1 MLSTMERSTDKI
13 LGYTI
18 SGDLTKADYQTLAP
32 VLSSVIEA
40 QGSVSVLFDLTGFKR
55 EKLTALGSD
64 VNFGQQ
70 FQGKI
75 DKMALVGDSKWESH
89 LTKLVQP
96 YDAKDAKFFETDDDA
111 WTWLTG

>member
-1 MLSTMERSTDKI
+1 MKLARRLFLTGEGRYLWSQAE
-13 LGYTI
+13 LGP
-18 SGDLTKADYQTLAP
+18 DF
-32 VLSSVIEA
+32 SSFKPI
-40 QGSVSVLFDLTGFKR
+40 DLTGFKR